1 MTNFLTEFEKC
12 RAEGL
17 CFCEIEGHSCCIYC
31 DRKTWCDKV
40 CPSVKKFVELPKK
53 VGQALEPSYELI
65 LDKIL
70 RGEFHDEY
78 NNLFAIGRFLINK
91 LHTKMLEEGV

>member
-1 MTNFLTEFEKC
+1 MSLIEAFEEC

-17 CFCEIEGHSCCIYC
+17 CFCETEGHSCCIYC
-31 DRKTWCDKV
+31 YKNEFCDKV
-40 CPSVKKFVELPKK
+40 CPSVKKYVDIPKK
-53 VGQALEPSYELI
+53 VVNALEPSCEQI

-70 RGEFHDEY
+70 TGNFHDEY

-91 LHTKMLEEGV
+91 LHTKMVEEGV